1 MLEFLKAIIL
11 GAVQGVSEFL
21 PISSTGHLILLEK
34 LLGISQDTYGLA
46 FDAALHLG
54 TLVSIVWFF
63 QKEWLLIF
71 QSAIGISKRR
81 RITTYGER
89 LTTFLLI
96 GTIPAV
102 IAGLLLENA
111 VENAFR
117 SPLLVGIML
126 AVFCLPLWYVE
137 RTGKKNRTIG
147 KLQLSDALIIG
158 TAQVIALIPGVSRS
172 GITIAAGMV
181 IGLQRAEAAR
191 FAFLLSGPIVAGA
204 GGLQLFK
211 TLKLFVESGLTTQQL
226 LFFIIGIISAAVFGY
241 LTIKYFLEFVSKRSL
256 YPFIYYRLVLALIIL
271 ALHVL

>member
-1 MLEFLKAIIL
+1 MIELLKAALL
-11 GAVQGVSEFL
+11 GLVQGVSEFL

-63 QKEWLLIF
+63 QKDWLLIF
-71 QSAIGISKRR
+71 QSTITLVKRR
-81 RITTYGER
+81 RLTSDSER
-89 LTTFLLI
+89 LAAYLLI

-137 RTGKKNRTIG
+137 KTGKKNRTIG

-158 TAQVIALIPGVSRS
+158 GAQVIALIPGVSRS
-172 GITIAAGMV
+172 GITIAAGML

-204 GGLQLFK
+204 GGLQLVK
-211 TLKLFVESGLTTQQL
+211 TLALFMESGLTIQEL
-226 LFFIIGIISAAVFGY
+226 LFFITGIISAAIFGY
-241 LTIKYFLEFVSKRSL
+241 LTIKYFLEFISKRSL
-256 YPFIYYRLVLALIIL
+256 YPFIIYRIVLALIIL